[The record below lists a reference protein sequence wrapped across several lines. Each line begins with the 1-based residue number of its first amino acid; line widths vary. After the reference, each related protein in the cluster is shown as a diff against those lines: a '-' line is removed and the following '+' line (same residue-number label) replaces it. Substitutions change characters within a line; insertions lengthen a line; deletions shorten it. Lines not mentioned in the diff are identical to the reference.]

1 MHSGF
6 RGAAACCALLFAG
19 HAMAAGVVPPNAGPM
34 TGRGT
39 LQDSSGR
46 SGQWSVRAVLKDG
59 NFTGEGTLLLDG
71 ITFTGPL
78 IRGRSYVENGKCHFA
93 FEKDRARASLGGPCT
108 TDSLEGKFD
117 SFLPG
122 QGVVVGEVKGSL
134 SFGRGSTAAVQNGVL
149 PTGKLTCA
157 WWETQVTY
165 KVGELNNRQL
175 RNSNMATLTLSPN
188 GTYRTA
194 NTTGTFVRDGSRI
207 RMTSGAFNGA
217 VGQLRPDRSGAPAVY
232 FERSENQRSGGV
244 HIVDPATTACTKA
257 RG

>member
-6 RGAAACCALLFAG
+6 WKAAACCALIFAQP
-19 HAMAAGVVPPNAGPM
+19 AMAAGMVSSNAGPM
-34 TGRGT
+34 TGQGT

-46 SGQWSVRAVLKDG
+46 SGQWSIRAVLKDG
-59 NFTGEGTLLLDG
+59 NFTGEGTLLLNG
-71 ITFTGPL
+71 ATFTGPL
-78 IRGRSYVENGKCHFA
+78 IRGLSFVENGKCYFA
-93 FEKDRARASLGGPCT
+93 FQKDRARVSLGGPCT

-117 SFLPG
+117 GFLPG
-122 QGVVVGEVKGSL
+122 EGIVMGEAKGNL
-134 SFGRGSTAAVQNGVL
+134 RFGQGSTAAIPDGVL

-165 KVGELNNRQL
+165 KVGELNTRQL
-175 RNSNMATLTLSPN
+175 RNSNMVTLTLSSN

-194 NTTGTFVRDGSRI
+194 NTAGAFVRDGSRI
-207 RMTSGAFNGA
+207 RLISGAYSGA

-232 FERSENQRSGGV
+232 FERNENLRPSGV

-257 RG
+257 RV

>member
-1 MHSGF
+1 
-6 RGAAACCALLFAG
+6 
-19 HAMAAGVVPPNAGPM
+19 VVPPNAGPM
-34 TGRGT
+34 TGQGT
-39 LQDSSGR
+39 LQDSAGR

-59 NFTGEGTLLLDG
+59 NFTGEGTLLLEG
-71 ITFTGPL
+71 VTFTGPL
-78 IRGRSYVENGKCHFA
+78 IRGRSYVENGKCYFA

-108 TDSLEGKFD
+108 MDSLDGKFD
-117 SFLPG
+117 GFLPG
-122 QGVVVGEVKGSL
+122 QGLLVGQAKGSL
-134 SFGRGSTAAVQNGVL
+134 SFGQGATAATPNGVL
-149 PTGKLTCA
+149 PTSKLTCA

-175 RNSNMATLTLSPN
+175 RNSNMASLTLSPN

-194 NTTGTFVRDGSRI
+194 NTTGSFAREGSRI
-207 RMTSGAFNGA
+207 RLTSGAFNGA

-232 FERSENQRSGGV
+232 FERSENQRSNGV